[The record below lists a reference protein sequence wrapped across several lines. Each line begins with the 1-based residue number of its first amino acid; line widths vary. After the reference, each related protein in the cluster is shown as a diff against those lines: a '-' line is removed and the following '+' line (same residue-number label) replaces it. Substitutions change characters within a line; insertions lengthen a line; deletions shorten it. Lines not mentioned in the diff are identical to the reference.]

1 MGEKTEKLTTPSE
14 IESYFL
20 ADPDELG
27 DFLRGAR
34 GIILKGDIKSLEKIS
49 PALIV
54 ALDMAVGRGDEIEEL
69 AEKINEDLTSQGN

>member
-20 ADPDELG
+20 ENDKLKK
-27 DFLRGAR
+27 FLEGAW
-34 GIILKGDIKSLEKIS
+34 GIILDGDDESLQEIS
-49 PALIV
+49 LPLVA
-54 ALDMAVGRGDEIEEL
+54 ALDMAVKLGGEIEEL